1 MNSMIEKR
9 LSRFTRF
16 APVAAGL
23 AAVANFSHAAM
34 DTAAITSALTDAG
47 AAVAV
52 VGAAVL
58 VVYVGMK
65 AFKLVR
71 GAL

>member
-1 MNSMIEKR
+1 MNSIIEKR
-9 LSRFTRF
+9 LSRFARF

-23 AAVANFSHAAM
+23 AAVGNFAHAAI
-34 DTAAITSALTDAG
+34 DTSGVTSALTEAG
-47 AAVAV
+47 DAVAV